1 MKVIS
6 FLVFGLLIGQVILLL
21 PEETWNLFFKKYV
34 KEVSHINIEEE
45 FFDTELES
53 ISYDKAKIK
62 ELMKKYNFP
71 EYYDFI
77 EDTNATVH
85 VKNQESCGCCWAM
98 TSTTSLAYR
107 YHKQGIEV
115 DLSPQHELSC

>member
-21 PEETWNLFFKKYV
+21 PEETRNLFFKKYV
-34 KEVSHINIEEE
+34 KEISHINIEEE

-77 EDTNATVH
+77 ATVH
-85 VKNQESCGCCWAM
+85 VKNQESCGA
-98 TSTTSLAYR
+98 ADDFNY
-107 YHKQGIEV
+107 I
-115 DLSPQHELSC
+115 LSI